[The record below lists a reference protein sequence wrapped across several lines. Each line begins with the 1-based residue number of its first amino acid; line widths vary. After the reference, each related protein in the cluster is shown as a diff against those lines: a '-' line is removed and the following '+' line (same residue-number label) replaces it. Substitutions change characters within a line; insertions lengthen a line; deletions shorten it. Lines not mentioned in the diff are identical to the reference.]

1 MFFTLP
7 TIFVSRENLK
17 NMIVVYDIHKK
28 ALKIIKFLKSKY
40 FGKSRRK
47 MNIYSCLCSKMKKN
61 MRKKLLLTQDIQ
73 NFKQG

>member
-1 MFFTLP
+1 
-7 TIFVSRENLK
+7 
-17 NMIVVYDIHKK
+17 MIVVYDIHKK

-47 MNIYSCLCSKMKKN
+47 MNIYFCLCSKMKKKKN